1 MAVDLRS
8 IFAYWDSIG
17 VFDVVLPFFLI
28 FAVAYSIFT
37 TSKILGGDNKVKAIV
52 SIIIGVLFVQ
62 NQYLVSIL
70 QSFIPNV
77 AMFIIVFLMIFLVAG
92 MFLGRKR
99 PATGAYA
106 IAATI
111 ALIFVLLAL
120 GGLPGGYLP
129 PWLYYYFDDQTIAV
143 LLLVAVFV
151 GIIWF
156 VTKPAGA
163 TGWAAKAE
171 EIIENLWG
179 KRGGGAGGGGG

>member
-1 MAVDLRS
+1 MIDLRS
-8 IFAYWDSIG
+8 LFAYWDNIG

-37 TSKILGGDNKVKAIV
+37 TSKILGNDNKVKAIV

-77 AMFIIVFLMIFLVAG
+77 AMFIIVLLMIFLVAG
-92 MFLGRKR
+92 TFLGEKKE
-99 PATGAYA
+99 ATGAYA
-106 IAATI
+106 IAAAI

-120 GGLPGGYLP
+120 GGQPSGYLP
-129 PWLYYYFDDQTIAV
+129 SWLYYYFDDQTIATLV
-143 LLLVAVFV
+143 LVGVFV

-156 VTKPAGA
+156 VTRPVGA
-163 TGWAAKAE
+163 PNTFWPK
-171 EIIENLWG
+171 IEDAVKKLWG
-179 KRGGGAGGGGG
+179 K

>member
-1 MAVDLRS
+1 MIDLRS
-8 IFAYWDSIG
+8 LFVYWDNIG

-37 TSKILGGDNKVKAIV
+37 TSEILGKENKVKAIV

-77 AMFIIVFLMIFLVAG
+77 AMFIIVLLMVFLVAG
-92 MFLGRKR
+92 TFRGEKK

-106 IAATI
+106 VAAAI
-111 ALIFVLLAL
+111 ALIFVLFAL

-143 LLLVAVFV
+143 LLLVAVFI

-156 VTKPAGA
+156 VTKKPSENKF
-163 TGWAAKAE
+163 WPKIE
-171 EIIENLWG
+171 ETVKQLWG
-179 KRGGGAGGGGG
+179 KQP

>member
-28 FAVAYSIFT
+28 FAVAYSIFE
-37 TSKILGGDNKVKAIV
+37 TSKILGGDKKVKAIV

-77 AMFIIVFLMIFLVAG
+77 AMFIIVLLMIFLVAG
-92 MFLGRKR
+92 TFLGPKG
-99 PATGAYA
+99 PATGTYA
-106 IAATI
+106 IAAVI

-129 PWLYYYFDDQTIAV
+129 PWVYYYFDDQTIAI

-156 VTKPAGA
+156 VTKPP
-163 TGWAAKAE
+163 TGGNFLQKVEQAVEK
-171 EIIENLWG
+171 LWG
-179 KRGGGAGGGGG
+179 KGGGG